1 VVPNKEIRRENIAN
15 LEDPVQVVIKQG
27 EIVIIV
33 VVRVVLLDGIIIVVK
48 VEEKIQLIGNMVV
61 MIVEGIPD
69 EVVVVKQENIGVT
82 DRMDVVVEIVIIV
95 GLGILIMIMFQVR
108 PLKLLMMMEEE
119 REVDHIVV
127 LTEREGITQSIA
139 APSIDE
145 SIVHRNE
152 SMRMIMSKNM
162 ITWKHNQPLILRV
175 ISQKEVRGVVIQS

>member
-1 VVPNKEIRRENIAN
+1 M
-15 LEDPVQVVIKQG
+15 DDSDDVIYLD
-27 EIVIIV
+27 IYLSF
-33 VVRVVLLDGIIIVVK
+33 LLTYIDV
-48 VEEKIQLIGNMVV
+48 GNMVV

-152 SMRMIMSKNM
+152 SMRMVSN
-162 ITWKHNQPLILRV
+162 TILRSN
-175 ISQKEVRGVVIQS
+175 IIIIVVSCT